1 MFNQILTAM
10 TTKNNQNSEKATIL
24 FNQYHSA
31 VLNFILF
38 RYNLTKEVAE
48 DIASEV
54 FIKVFNSIHTFDKTK
69 SNVKTWLFNIA
80 KNTTIDYFRR
90 NSNKKPLY
98 IETLTHTAKDE
109 HIFTFEPQ
117 TAEQADSG
125 IYREELQD
133 KINIAANKLLPLQKQ
148 LLQLHL
154 IEGYKISEIAIMLNI
169 SEGTI
174 KGNLNRLRATMQ
186 TELLNLNIFA

>member
-1 MFNQILTAM
+1 MKRTAN
-10 TTKNNQNSEKATIL
+10 TTNSEKATIL

-38 RYNLTKEVAE
+38 RYNLTKELAE

-54 FIKVFNSIHTFDKTK
+54 FIKVFNSIHTFDETK

-90 NSNKKPLY
+90 NSSNNKPLH
-98 IETLTHTAKDE
+98 IEALTHTAKDE

-117 TAEQADSG
+117 TAEQADSE
-125 IYREELQD
+125 IYRKELQD
-133 KINIAANKLLPLQKQ
+133 KINIAAKKLLPLQKQ

-154 IEGYKISEIAIMLNI
+154 IDGYKISEIALMLNI

-174 KGNLNRLRATMQ
+174 KGNLSRLRATMQ
-186 TELLNLNIFA
+186 TELLSLNIFA